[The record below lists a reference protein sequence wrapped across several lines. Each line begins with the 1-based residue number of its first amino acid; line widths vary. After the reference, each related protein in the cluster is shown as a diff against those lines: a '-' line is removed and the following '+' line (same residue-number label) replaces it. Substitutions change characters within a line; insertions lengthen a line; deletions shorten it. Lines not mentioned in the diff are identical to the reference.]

1 MKVSGL
7 PSALLGLVAALAG
20 PAVVRADDTKDLGTI
35 LSGNK
40 DLSTYYTLIQKYPNI
55 LLQLPNYAGVTI
67 IAPSNDAFEKYNG
80 WSNDNQTLV
89 TNILEYHILQGTIA
103 TASVPEGSPL
113 FAASLLKDPAWTNV
127 TGGQRVIINS
137 QPGDTVVFTTGEG
150 ARSTLLDQDLAFTGG
165 LVQVVDTLLVPPSRL
180 EPTCRDAYSDL
191 KAFLGALYTAGLV
204 ETFAETPNVTI
215 FAPRN
220 AAFQLLAGTL
230 SGLARDDLARVLS
243 YHVIPGRLV
252 GSPDLSNGTRLTTL
266 AKDAAGSSLDV
277 LITQTGNNRYVD
289 SAQLVQPD
297 ILVANGVVHMIDNV
311 LNPDAAAARPNPS
324 LGTQA
329 PVFPVSG
336 ASSTGSRVAVP
347 FTTALPCTSDCPVTT
362 TASANSTS
370 EATSTTSSR
379 TTTTAGSASSRG
391 AGGMLTPPRCT
402 GLAGAGMVGMG
413 MLAMA
418 AVV

>member
-1 MKVSGL
+1 MDLAETTFSQDLEEKV
-7 PSALLGLVAALAG
+7 LA
-20 PAVVRADDTKDLGTI
+20 D
-35 LSGNK
+35 S
-40 DLSTYYTLIQKYPNI
+40 SC
-55 LLQLPNYAGVTI
+55 
-67 IAPSNDAFEKYNG
+67 
-80 WSNDNQTLV
+80 WSNLRGS
-89 TNILEYHILQGTIA
+89 EYLKHAVQI
-103 TASVPEGSPL
+103 PL
-113 FAASLLKDPAWTNV
+113 PQS
-127 TGGQRVIINS
+127 NS
-137 QPGDTVVFTTGEG
+137 QAAKQMRIAAVIAVLSRSLHRHVFRPLYIFAEDADLTDVLRELECANPAQEMH

-347 FTTALPCTSDCPVTT
+347 FTTALPCTSDCPITT